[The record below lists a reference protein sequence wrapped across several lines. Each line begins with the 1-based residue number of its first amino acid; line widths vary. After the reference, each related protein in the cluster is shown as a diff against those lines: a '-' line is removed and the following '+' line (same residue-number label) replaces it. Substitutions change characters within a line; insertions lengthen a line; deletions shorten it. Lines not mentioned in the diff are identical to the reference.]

1 MEYLEINWNA
11 IAAIGTCAG
20 ALASFL
26 TVLFAVLSN
35 KKTYKQMSSQIS
47 ATIKQLNYLSEQN
60 HIAKSSLEES
70 KKQTELAKAEFR
82 MGVAELRRNRDDTL
96 EIKIKSIDD
105 LNKNIE
111 LQNRLLGKICNQL
124 KEEKKDRVTEEESN
138 AN

>member
-1 MEYLEINWNA
+1 MQYIDINWNA

-20 ALASFL
+20 ALASFF

-60 HIAKSSLEES
+60 NIAKSSLEEA
-70 KKQTELAKAEFR
+70 KKQTALAKEEFA
-82 MGVAELRRNRDDTL
+82 MSVAELKRSRDKTS
-96 EIKIKSIDD
+96 EIKIKSIDE

-111 LQNRLLGKICNQL
+111 LQNRLIGVICNQL
-124 KEEKKDRVTEEESN
+124 KEQKNDGMTEEENN
-138 AN
+138 AD